1 VKLLFVKQHFQQM
14 KISFTNPSTSL
25 PLLLDLSINL
35 NCCRTLFPIP
45 VRQQLGKEM
54 YSLADVDPM
63 TRPFQ
68 LTIEEFGRL
77 CQAYCDLCNRDPRL
91 YKYNHRAATKE
102 REYFDNM
109 HEEEQDLTETVP

>member
-1 VKLLFVKQHFQQM
+1 MAILLE
-14 KISFTNPSTSL
+14 
-25 PLLLDLSINL
+25 LSINL

-45 VRQQLGKEM
+45 IRKQLGKEM

-77 CQAYCDLCNRDPRL
+77 CQAYCNICDRDPRL
-91 YKYNHRAATKE
+91 YKYNHRAVTEE
-102 REYFDNM
+102 REHFDNLY
-109 HEEEQDLTETVP
+109 EEEQDLIENVPQQNT